1 MEKLYIPILLGTSR
15 PGRQSEKVA
24 KLVETVGQSIDT
36 IHVELVDPLNFTFP
50 YDGNDV
56 ENKDPR
62 YSEITKKADGFF
74 IVTPEYNHSFPG
86 TLKRML
92 DSELQN
98 YIHKPVGF
106 AGVSDGI
113 FGGARAI
120 EGLLPTIREMGMVP
134 TFADCYFPQ
143 VQNLFDEKGT
153 LLDNNFIKRIM
164 RGYTELIWM
173 AQSLRWGRS
182 NVTSIYHQ

>member
-1 MEKLYIPILLGTSR
+1 MQKLFIPILLGTTR
-15 PGRQSEKVA
+15 PKRESIKPANLIEKVG
-24 KLVETVGQSIDT
+24 KGIEDIEVL
-36 IHVELVDPLNFTFP
+36 LVDPKDYNFP
-50 YDGNDV
+50 YDGNDP

-98 YIHKPVGF
+98 YIHKPVAF

-120 EGLLPTIREMGMVP
+120 EALTSTVREMGMVA
-134 TFADCYFPQ
+134 TFADLYFPQ
-143 VQNLFDEKGT
+143 VPSLFDEKGNII
-153 LLDNNFIKRIM
+153 DEGYIRRIE
-164 RGYTELIWM
+164 RAYTELVWM
-173 AQSLRWGRS
+173 ARALKWGRE
-182 NVTSIYHQ
+182 NLKSIYH